1 MEHQKRNNDGQDAV
15 TEGLGAPRVRM
26 RNFAVPAP
34 CHERLLLSSFR
45 FGGHHQCGGQAARTT
60 SYPADGLR

>member
-1 MEHQKRNNDGQDAV
+1 
-15 TEGLGAPRVRM
+15 M

-34 CHERLLLSSFR
+34 CHERLLLSR